1 VFEALT
7 ALGLATAAGLN
18 AYIPLLLV
26 GLVSR
31 YTGALDLSSSYAW
44 LENGW
49 VLGGLGVLLAI
60 EVVLDK
66 VPIVDSINDAIQ
78 TVVRPLSGGVT
89 VTATAAA
96 ADVDASWVDDN
107 TWLGWVIG
115 IVVALIVHGVKAVS
129 RPGINAATLGTG
141 APVVSTAEDAT
152 SAAFSLSALF
162 APLLVLVGLA
172 LLAWVAFI
180 ALRTALRATKGRRLR
195 PSSQQRT

>member
-1 VFEALT
+1 
-7 ALGLATAAGLN
+7 
-18 AYIPLLLV
+18 
-26 GLVSR
+26 
-31 YTGALDLSSSYAW
+31 
-44 LENGW
+44 
-49 VLGGLGVLLAI
+49 
-60 EVVLDK
+60 VLDK
-66 VPIVDSINDAIQ
+66 VPIVDSINDATQ

>member
-31 YTGALDLSSSYAW
+31 FTDVLDLSSSWDW

-49 VLGGLGVLLAI
+49 VLGGLTVLLAV

-66 VPIVDSINDAIQ
+66 VPVVDTVNDAIQ
-78 TVVRPLSGGVT
+78 TFVRPVAGGVT

-96 ADVDASWVDDN
+96 ADVDASWAEDN
-107 TWLGWVIG
+107 AWLGWLVGIG
-115 IVVALIVHGVKAVS
+115 GALLVHSVKSAA
-129 RPGINAATLGTG
+129 RPGINLATLGTG

-162 APLLVLVGLA
+162 APVLVLVGLV
-172 LLAWVAFI
+172 LLGWLAFVL
-180 ALRTALRATKGRRLR
+180 LRQARRATRRR
-195 PSSQQRT
+195 PSPGAPSP